1 MDKLFKPLDWIEDI
15 AVGISSLSLLLITVL
30 TTIDV
35 CLRKGTVQSIPSLYE
50 ITEEYL
56 MVAIVFLA
64 LSHVY
69 KRGGH
74 VRVTMVVDRFISP
87 AAMVWINKALAVVY
101 LVFFGIMTF
110 QCYLAAAQAWEYKE
124 VSSTLLAYPL
134 APALFMVPLGA
145 FLMCLRIVQSIF
157 RKPGEAATEPEA
169 ETIGMD

>member
-1 MDKLFKPLDWIEDI
+1 MNKLFRPLDWIENI

-30 TTIDV
+30 TTVDV
-35 CLRKGTVQSIPSLYE
+35 SLRKITVNSIPSLYE

-69 KRGGH
+69 KVGGH
-74 VRVTMVVDRFISP
+74 VRVTMVVSHLPR
-87 AAMVWINKALAVVY
+87 ATMAWINKILEVVY
-101 LVFFGIMTF
+101 LVFFGIMTYQGF
-110 QCYLAAAQAWEYKE
+110 MAAVQAWKFNE

-145 FLMCLRIVQSIF
+145 FLICLRIVERIF
-157 RKPGEAATEPEA
+157 NKQDE
-169 ETIGMD
+169 ETKDHKDEMIMD